1 MLNVLG
7 KHLNFSIENEKSL
20 IKKRSIFKNKY
31 YTAGLNRD
39 ERSKACTAY
48 DRLNIEIA
56 GSNPAR
62 GMDVCRRLSVLCCP
76 VFR

>member
-1 MLNVLG
+1 VTGAYFSFLATSL
-7 KHLNFSIENEKSL
+7 HLIAKESPVSIAELSE
-20 IKKRSIFKNKY
+20 
-31 YTAGLNRD
+31 T
-39 ERSKACTAY
+39 CTVY

-62 GMDVCRRLSVLCCP
+62 GMYVCLRVSVLCCP

>member
-1 MLNVLG
+1 MVNVILFMPSFTKTG
-7 KHLNFSIENEKSL
+7 QFLPIIL
-20 IKKRSIFKNKY
+20 KNNC
-31 YTAGLNRD
+31 L
-39 ERSKACTAY
+39 KACTVY

-62 GMDVCRRLSVLCCP
+62 GMDVCLRVFVLCCP

>member
-1 MLNVLG
+1 MPV
-7 KHLNFSIENEKSL
+7 SIVEL
-20 IKKRSIFKNKY
+20 
-31 YTAGLNRD
+31 
-39 ERSKACTAY
+39 SKASTVY

-62 GMDVCRRLSVLCCP
+62 GMDVCLRVSVLCCP